1 LKKILTITLAFGNY
15 MNGSTPK
22 GGAWGFKLSGLNR
35 LNSSK
40 TVDNQSSLLHYI
52 AEYVQKNCPQ
62 ARGFMEDVKDVHEAC
77 RVESLFLQGEVG
89 KVVGIVQRI
98 DVELQRSEESIID
111 RFVPVM
117 REFYK
122 TAHKKITKINTRLDK
137 TFADY
142 NDLLKWFAI
151 EKDEKLQ
158 WEDFFLIFDKFV
170 KSYEIA
176 EKQLEENKEKR
187 AKAEKMAAYKEKME
201 KEKEEKK
208 RSKGSGGGADGGLG
222 KKKKKKKKKALVD
235 RLYVALRER
244 RDSDFIRK
252 EAKGQLDKGKKI
264 KKVRKKADGGPA
276 EGGPPTTGRAR
287 AASHKG
293 MFGKKKSGSKK
304 SGTNKGKSEQDLV
317 ASIQSKMDGH
327 G

>member
-1 LKKILTITLAFGNY
+1 
-15 MNGSTPK
+15 MNGGTPK
-22 GGAWGFKLSGLNR
+22 GGAYGYKLKSGLNS

-52 AEYVQKNCPQ
+52 CEYVNKTMPSV
-62 ARGFMEDVKDVHEAC
+62 RGFMEDVKDVHEAC

-98 DVELQRSEESIID
+98 DVELKRSEESIID

-117 REFYK
+117 AEFYK
-122 TAHKKITKINTRLDK
+122 TAHKKITKINSRLDK
-137 TFADY
+137 TFNDY

-151 EKDEKLQ
+151 EKEEKLQ

-170 KSYEIA
+170 KTYEQA
-176 EKQLEENKEKR
+176 EKQIEENKEKR
-187 AKAEKMAAYKEKME
+187 AKAEKMAAYKEKMD

-208 RSKGSGGGADGGLG
+208 RSKGSGGGAEGGLG

-252 EAKGQLDKGKKI
+252 EAKGQLDKGKKV
-264 KKVRKKADGGPA
+264 KKVRKKATP
-276 EGGPPTTGRAR
+276 EGAPEGAPTAGRAR

-317 ASIQSKMDGH
+317 ASIEKQLG
-327 G
+327 GGY